1 VRNPLDYPWWLA
13 SRSAGIVAFG
23 LLSLSVVFGLVMAT
37 KLAPVRSRAG
47 LRVAHERIALL
58 SLGAVAAHGLLLLGD
73 PWLRPGVTGLLVPFS
88 MRYRPLFTGIG
99 LTAAYLA
106 AGLSLSYYAR
116 RRIGPRRWRNAHR
129 LIPIAWALAAIHML
143 GAGSDAGT
151 VWLKALFALALASI
165 VVLLAYRI
173 VAGRPKANARAPRPV
188 VATSP
193 AVSAVRGTSAARRTT
208 TLWSDADDGVWR

>member
-23 LLSLSVVFGLVMAT
+23 LLSLSVVLGLVMAT

-73 PWLRPGVTGLLVPFS
+73 PWLRPGVTGLIVPFS

-116 RRIGPRRWRNAHR
+116 RRIGTRRWRNAHR
-129 LIPIAWALAAIHML
+129 LIPIAWALAATHML
-143 GAGSDAGT
+143 GAGSDAGA
-151 VWLKALFALALASI
+151 VWMEALFALALASI

-173 VAGRPKANARAPRPV
+173 VAGRPKATAPAPRPV

-193 AVSAVRGTSAARRTT
+193 AVPAAGGTRAARRTT
-208 TLWSDADDGVWR
+208 TLWSDADDGAWR